1 MTALGI
7 LLMIILTPSWIVLNL
22 PYLSLTLIM
31 FYAFIRIIPY
41 NFGLKIQI
49 QYQLI
54 GLEAVTSLI
63 RGIIFICLGTRLFW
77 YFSTDLSI
85 MNFNFPCILVF
96 AFPEIFE
103 ILWKLFIISI
113 MSCNINTMKLHC
125 WEINNQTHVSMFLS
139 NAISTLPPSPYTPLP
154 SYFSTLCQLVHSGV
168 FLSSLLLRQFV

>member
-63 RGIIFICLGTRLFW
+63 RGIIFICLGTRLF
-77 YFSTDLSI
+77 
-85 MNFNFPCILVF
+85 
-96 AFPEIFE
+96 
-103 ILWKLFIISI
+103 
-113 MSCNINTMKLHC
+113 
-125 WEINNQTHVSMFLS
+125 
-139 NAISTLPPSPYTPLP
+139 
-154 SYFSTLCQLVHSGV
+154 
-168 FLSSLLLRQFV
+168 